1 MDKEQ
6 LLQKAGYY
14 TVKAFS
20 ISYIYVIQFLLSFLV
35 ALALNK
41 VFKDFDASEADKKS
55 SINLVIEIMGQ
66 LVLVGILSFVIRN
79 IMSLFPYPLDGVY
92 GVETKRIKEFV
103 SAPVI
108 PFILLFFYRN
118 LKDKMSYLFNRLR

>member
-1 MDKEQ
+1 MDKGDF
-6 LLQKAGYY
+6 LQKAGYY

-20 ISYIYVIQFLLSFLV
+20 ISYIYVIQFLLSFLF

-41 VFKDFDASEADKKS
+41 MFKDFDASEADKKDV
-55 SINLVIEIMGQ
+55 IVLVLEVMGQ
-66 LVLVGILSFVIRN
+66 LILVGIIAFVIRN

-92 GVETKRIKEFV
+92 GVETKRIKEFA
-103 SAPVI
+103 SAPLI